1 MANKSRISPAALLAI
16 AGLSGEVN
24 AAEAQTVY
32 PAGTL
37 PTFTGPEAMFTG
49 KVDVQMAFPGD
60 NTPYSGAFVT
70 FQPSARTAWHDHPA
84 GQHMVVTKGT
94 AITATR
100 DGQVVSFSEGEAV
113 WCPEGVDHWHGA
125 TPHAAMT
132 HFVVTGSKDNSA
144 VNWKDKV
151 SDAQYQAALDALKGT
166 APEIKRLTIR
176 EQQLVVAVAFAA
188 ADDLGSLRAVF
199 DESLEAGVTINDLSE
214 SMVHLYPYGGFPKS
228 LNGLGTL
235 MAVVNERKA
244 AGKKDVEG
252 AEPQP
257 LPAPDQAEALGKK
270 VQTELVGHPVSGPLF
285 DFEPV
290 ANTFLQKHLFGD
302 VFARG
307 LFSNQEREILT
318 VAILASMPGAAPQ
331 LNSHIGMSLHT
342 GVSPETLQELASLL
356 EFRVSRA
363 TGLRVSSALTAVQN

>member
-24 AAEAQTVY
+24 AADAQTVY

-37 PTFTGPEAMFTG
+37 PTFSGPEAMFTG
-49 KVDVQMAFPGD
+49 QVDVQMAFPGD

-70 FQPSARTAWHDHPA
+70 FQPGARTAWHDHPA
-84 GQHMVVTKGT
+84 GQHLVVTKGS

-100 DGQVVSFSEGEAV
+100 DGQVVRFTEGEAV

-144 VNWKDKV
+144 VNWKEKV
-151 SDAQYQAALDALKGT
+151 TDEQYQAALDALKGT

-176 EQQLVVAVAFAA
+176 EQQLAVVVALAA
-188 ADDLGSLRAVF
+188 ADDMGSLAAALNAAL
-199 DESLEAGVTINDLSE
+199 DAGVAINELKE
-214 SMVHLYPYGGFPKS
+214 AMVHLYPYAGFPKS
-228 LNGLGTL
+228 LNALGTV
-235 MAVVNERKA
+235 MAVVNERKG

-257 LPAPDQAEALGKK
+257 LPAPEQAEVLGKK

-307 LFSNQEREILT
+307 LFTLQERELLT
-318 VAILASMPGAAPQ
+318 VSILASMPGAAPQ
-331 LNSHIGMSLHT
+331 LRSHLNVAMHNGISAD
-342 GVSPETLQELASLL
+342 TLQELASLL